1 MTTYHVE
8 LKGYCDV
15 IVEANSEEEAFDRAV
30 EMIPPSSLSIET
42 AEVKGVLEGHALEMA
57 HRYFPEHLPMVRTF
71 MEVEGG
77 DDIEVTKVEKLANC
91 SASMNYIETCYAQGE
106 KLNSLQLQALYQN
119 TRDKLNKLYDLT
131 FPIKESN

>member
-30 EMIPPSSLSIET
+30 EMIPSSSLSIET
-42 AEVKGVLEGHALEMA
+42 VEVKGVLEGQALEMA

-71 MEVEGG
+71 LEVEGG
-77 DDIEVTKVEKLANC
+77 DDVEVELSHHMTNAANIEYL
-91 SASMNYIETCYAQGE
+91 ETCYARGDRDFT
-106 KLNSLQLQALYQN
+106 SLQYQALYQN
-119 TRDKLNKLYDLT
+119 WRDKLKVLEDLT
-131 FPIKESN
+131 FPVKEL